1 LLLIN
6 QVYNKIECKE
16 LFVSSVLIVHRSER
30 AAEGFLNIIKD
41 WGYDVTLVTDQNVI
55 LDTINTTKPDVLI
68 LGGAADGY
76 SSLKLSR
83 ELNKQPFSIDI
94 PSLLIAA
101 DPEEGDMA
109 VVAEKTVSDCLIS
122 PFSID
127 ELKNKIEAL
136 LPKQFNKTEQE
147 VFEYA
152 GVVLNSSSYRVTRD
166 GVPLQLTPKCFS
178 ILKCLLKHP
187 THVVSR
193 HSLMSEI
200 WGTKARV
207 EERTVDV
214 HIKRLRTALNE
225 GSFANILR
233 TVRGAGYS
241 IDINPL

>member
-1 LLLIN
+1 M
-6 QVYNKIECKE
+6 
-16 LFVSSVLIVHRSER
+16 SSILIVHKSER
-30 AAEGFLNIIKD
+30 AASSFLNIIKD
-41 WGYDVTLVTDQNVI
+41 WGYDVTLITDLNSI
-55 LDTINTTKPDVLI
+55 LDTINTTRPDVLI
-68 LGGAADGY
+68 LGATADDP

-83 ELNKQPFSIDI
+83 DLKTQSFSIDI

-101 DPEEGDMA
+101 DLEEGDIA
-109 VVAEKTVSDCLIS
+109 VVQEKTVSDCLVS

-136 LPKQFNKTEQE
+136 LPSKLDKTEQE

-166 GVPLQLTPKCFS
+166 GIPLHLTPKCYR
-178 ILKCLLKHP
+178 ILKYLLKHP

-193 HSLMSEI
+193 NTLMSEI
-200 WGTKARV
+200 WGMKANV

-214 HIKRLRTALNE
+214 HIKRLRTALNK

-241 IDINPL
+241 IDINSL